1 MVLAA
6 SGLAILIFGVV
17 QKKDS
22 STLCTMLVLA
32 AFAVAAMLVV
42 HTPPNFAYSGL
53 FVTDAFATYA
63 KLLIL
68 GGGALTAVLALDF
81 NERTGIGRFEF
92 PVLMLFSTV
101 GMMVM
106 ASAASLMTLYMGLE
120 LQSLAI
126 YVLCAFARDDVR
138 SSEAGLKYFVLSA
151 LASGLLLYG
160 ISLTYGFSGTMDFGR
175 LAQAITDPA
184 GVSTGLVVGIAF
196 VVAGLAFKLSA
207 VPFHMWTPDVY
218 EGAPTPV
225 TAFMSTAP
233 KVAPFVVLLRV
244 MIGPFGHVAVQW
256 QPIIYVVSIGS
267 MVLGSCRCHWA
278 DQHQTPDGIFQHRP
292 YGLRAD
298 WAGRRH
304 AGWRTRRADLSA
316 HLRGTMSAGAF
327 ACIIAMRRGRQ
338 AGGTHFRPW
347 RAGQAPIWALA
358 SLLAIF
364 MFSMAG
370 IPPFGGF
377 FGKLYVFLAAVKCR
391 HVGFLAILGVLTS
404 VIGCF
409 YYLRIVK
416 VMFFDPAEPAFDRQ
430 GRRACPSSP
439 SPAGA
444 FTVLFHVRDSPPF
457 TSAAAASSA
466 RSCLAKIMPGGPGGT
481 ASSPP
486 AFTDTP
492 WSVVTV
498 EETPSTQDLAIAA
511 AQTADAPNRTAY
523 HRRPPDRT
531 AAGREGPGLDERP
544 AGNLNFSAL
553 LRPGRAPSQLRARW
567 ALMAALAVHEA
578 VAAKFLP
585 SICAAPAEMAQ

>member
-1 MVLAA
+1 MNYGAALPEMVLAA

-267 MVLGSCRCHWA
+267 MLLGSFAAIGQSNIKRLMAYSSIGHMGYA
-278 DQHQTPDGIFQHRP
+278 LIGLAAGTEAGI
-292 YGLRAD
+292 
-298 WAGRRH
+298 
-304 AGWRTRRADLSA
+304 
-316 HLRGTMSAGAF
+316 RGVLIYLLTYVTMSAGAF
-327 ACIIAMRRGRQ
+327 ACIIAMRRGGKQVERI
-338 AGGTHFRPW
+338 ADLGG
-347 RAGQAPIWALA
+347 LA
-358 SLLAIF
+358 KTDLGLATLFAIF

-377 FGKLYVFLAAVKCR
+377 FGKLYVFLAAVQS
-391 HVGFLAILGVLTS
+391 GMWFLAILGVLTS
-404 VIGCF
+404 VVGCF
-409 YYLRIVK
+409 YYLRIIK
-416 VMFFDPAEPAFDRQ
+416 VMFFDNTEPAFDR
-430 GRRACPSSP
+430 RSASVSFVAIA
-439 SPAGA
+439 AGA
-444 FTVLFHVRDSPPF
+444 FTVLFMFVLAPF
-457 TSAAAASSA
+457 TSAAAS
-466 RSCLAKIMPGGPGGT
+466 
-481 ASSPP
+481 
-486 AFTDTP
+486 
-492 WSVVTV
+492 
-498 EETPSTQDLAIAA
+498 
-511 AQTADAPNRTAY
+511 
-523 HRRPPDRT
+523 
-531 AAGREGPGLDERP
+531 
-544 AGNLNFSAL
+544 
-553 LRPGRAPSQLRARW
+553 
-567 ALMAALAVHEA
+567 
-578 VAAKFLP
+578 AAKVLFG
-585 SICAAPAEMAQ
+585 